1 MFNIV
6 LSSGTGSNQYQPA
19 SGSSADSPYLRVET
33 LTDNYSG
40 SGLYQPLSK
49 FNVPKPEG
57 MFDHGAGMAWLPNAT
72 RTYQTFRG
80 GANSGPEDR
89 WLSCSFHAVLNDDH
103 SITDDFY
110 FTVQQEALNG
120 ASVSPVSLARG
131 TTKFTASVFYWA
143 LDSADEILEPVTG
156 SVWRIAGQN
165 VVSSSTE
172 YNGERY
178 TIEYYFTGSQNTG
191 TSPRS
196 ETVHFYTSNSRK
208 FYVSDTGMTITQ
220 EGDTRPNELY
230 VPGDGPYPR
239 PTFEGDSL
247 DFVLEKNGE
256 VVLEDTLYQ
265 KPGVTSSVVN
275 LGEFVDPYLETKPIS
290 SLLYYPDVFTLT
302 DGQGNVLGPAAYIP
316 AKTSFVHYPGID
328 EDYYSL
334 SEFFTRK
341 WAPGRSLYATVFNG
355 SEDNLVKRVSMQPD
369 AGSTG
374 TFSLQPGQIGHVR
387 SFTNCNMSSLTL
399 QFLDDEYQVDQWV
412 WDEKVDNFTYV
423 LYWINPDRGGLQQF
437 PFTGRMVDFR
447 TAERYSI
454 INPRLYKYN
463 YKRGIERGYHLSTG
477 LLWEE
482 IESRWMMDNIFRSP
496 LVCLDG
502 IGNRVRIDMNSIDL
516 KTFRNQGRTVPEYEF
531 DVVYCQQEV
540 TK

>member
-1 MFNIV
+1 MFNIT
-6 LSSGTGSNQYQPA
+6 LTSGTGSNQYQPA
-19 SGSSADSPYLRVET
+19 SGSSADSPFLRVET
-33 LTDNYSG
+33 LTENYSG
-40 SGLYQPLSK
+40 SNLYQPLST
-49 FNVPKPEG
+49 FSVPKPQG
-57 MFDHGAGMAWLPNAT
+57 MLDHGAGMAWLQDAT

-80 GANSGPEDR
+80 GANPGPEDR

-120 ASVSPVSLARG
+120 ASVNPVSLARG

-165 VVSSSTE
+165 IVSSSTE

-178 TIEYYFTGSQNTG
+178 TIEYYFTGSQNTS

-196 ETVHFYTSNSRK
+196 ETVHFFTSNSRK

-230 VPGDGPYPR
+230 IPGIGPGMNFDGN
-239 PTFEGDSL
+239 SL

-265 KPGVTSSVVN
+265 KPGVTSSYIN
-275 LGEFVDPYLETKPIS
+275 LGQFVDPYLETEPYRNF
-290 SLLYYPDVFTLT
+290 YYPDVFTLT
-302 DGQGNVLGPAAYIP
+302 DGQGNVLGPTAYIP
-316 AKTSFVHYPGID
+316 AKYSFIHTPGMVQ
-328 EDYYSL
+328 DYYSL
-334 SEFFTRK
+334 SEFITRK
-341 WAPGRSLYATVFNG
+341 WAPGRPLFATVFNA
-355 SEDNLVKRVSMQPD
+355 SEDNLAKRVKMKPGVGN
-369 AGSTG
+369 AGTLSI
-374 TFSLQPGQIGHVR
+374 QPGQIRHVR
-387 SFTNCNMSSLTL
+387 GFPNCNSVSMTL

-412 WDEKVDNFTYV
+412 WDEMVDNFTYV

-437 PFTGRMVDFR
+437 PFTGKMVSFR

-463 YKRGIERGYHLSTG
+463 YKRGIENGYHLSTG

-482 IESRWMMDNIFRSP
+482 AESNWMMDNIFRSP
-496 LVCLDG
+496 LVFLDNVG
-502 IGNRVRIDMNSIDL
+502 AGARVRIDMNSIDL
-516 KTFRNQGRTVPEYEF
+516 KTFRNQGRVVPEYEF
-531 DVVYCQQEV
+531 DVILCQQEV